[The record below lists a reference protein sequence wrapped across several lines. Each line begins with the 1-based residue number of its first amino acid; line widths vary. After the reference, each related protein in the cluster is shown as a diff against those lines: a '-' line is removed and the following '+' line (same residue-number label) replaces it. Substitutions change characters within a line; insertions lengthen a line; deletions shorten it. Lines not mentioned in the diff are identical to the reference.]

1 MLSPSLLPRNL
12 EAAFRDLA
20 SEKPATR
27 ASAMRDVVRHA
38 LRAPDTRARAL
49 PLLERALRDDAVA
62 AVRSAAAVALADLS
76 GGETLAG
83 LLMAVEDDD
92 PHVRQM
98 AIAALGEIGDA
109 RATQRLERALSDE
122 RPEVR
127 YQAIIAYARVVK
139 DDASAVANALA
150 RALDDSDEAIRY
162 IAMRVAEEHGI
173 DGEPLRDERIVARA
187 ERLAESTDP
196 AVSVVAAIYLARL
209 GVEEARRVVVEVV
222 AETRKTPE
230 LEDEQACVD
239 LAGELSLREAIPDL
253 ERRVWGSRRVLR
265 SVLSWGAGD
274 GASCAWHARIALARM
289 GHERARSDILADLTS
304 WRRETREAAVVA
316 AGRARVAEAR
326 TTLEHLGAS
335 VDEALVRE
343 ALLRLAIG

>member
-27 ASAMRDVVRHA
+27 ASAIRDVVRHA
-38 LRAPDTRARAL
+38 LLASDTRARAV
-49 PLLERALRDDAVA
+49 PLLERALREDTAA
-62 AVRSAAAVALADLS
+62 AVRSQAAVALADVS
-76 GGETLAG
+76 AGEALAA
-83 LLMAVEDDD
+83 LLMAVEDED

-98 AIAALGEIGDA
+98 AIAAIGEIGDV
-109 RATQRLERALSDE
+109 RATQRLARALSDE

-127 YQAIIAYARVVK
+127 YQAVIAYARVVK
-139 DDASAVANALA
+139 DDAHAVANALA
-150 RALDDSDEAIRY
+150 RALEDADEAIRY

-173 DGEPLRDERIVARA
+173 DGEPLRDPRIVARA
-187 ERLAESTDP
+187 EGLVDAADP

-209 GVEEARRVVVEVV
+209 GLETGKRIVLDVV
-222 AETRKTPE
+222 AGTRRTPE

-253 ERRVWGSRRVLR
+253 ERRAWGSRRLLR
-265 SVLSWGAGD
+265 TVLSWGAGD
-274 GASCAWHARIALARM
+274 GASSAWHARIALARM
-289 GHERARSDILADLTS
+289 GHAKARGDILADLAS

-316 AGRARVAEAR
+316 AGRARLAEAR
-326 TTLEHLGAS
+326 GLLEHLGAS
-335 VDEALVRE
+335 VDDALVRE
-343 ALLRLAIG
+343 ALLRLAVG